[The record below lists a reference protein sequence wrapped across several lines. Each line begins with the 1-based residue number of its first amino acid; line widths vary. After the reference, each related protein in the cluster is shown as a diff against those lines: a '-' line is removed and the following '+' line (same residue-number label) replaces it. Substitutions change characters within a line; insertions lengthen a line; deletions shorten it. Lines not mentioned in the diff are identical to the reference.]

1 MLAGGYII
9 EYFGWKAT
17 FYSVIPISILL
28 IIIIKKYIR
37 IRDQSI
43 SIKNNLLNS
52 DEIKE
57 NQQDVK
63 HTGFASKLDIK
74 GIIFLAISIISFLS
88 SLTLIRSSE
97 NVSSIT
103 GFLSPL
109 FIMLCIICI
118 TSLSIFILV
127 EKRSSLPLVD
137 LKLISKNPIW
147 ITNTVVII
155 WGICMFQYS
164 KLFQFLCKIQDLLE
178 LVELQLML
186 QILQLPFSISS
197 LIFGPTGGWIISKI
211 GSTKV
216 IKIGAITLTIGL
228 IGLFIFHDNALN
240 LAENLAIVGVGLA
253 LLNVGQL
260 NITTSSCTCHYIG
273 ASLGIN
279 TLLRYIESAI
289 GPAIAGMIMQYN
301 LKLTQESGIGINAL
315 PSKEAYGFI
324 FLFILILA
332 IVTIIL
338 SMLIKK
344 PHKDIV
350 KQIR

>member
-1 MLAGGYII
+1 M
-9 EYFGWKAT
+9 
-17 FYSVIPISILL
+17 
-28 IIIIKKYIR
+28 
-37 IRDQSI
+37 DN
-43 SIKNNLLNS
+43 IKNNLLNS

-155 WGICMFQYS
+155 WGICTFSIFQT
-164 KLFQFLCKIQDLLE
+164 IP
-178 LVELQLML
+178 VLM
-186 QILQLPFSISS
+186 QNPGPFGIGGTAIDAANIQLPFSISS

-260 NITTSSCTCHYIG
+260 NITTSSVPVHYIG

-279 TLLRYIESAI
+279 TLLRYIGSAI